1 MKIIYQTE
9 RLIVRQWQMND
20 YHDYFEFVSNPA
32 VSKYLTF
39 QPYKTYK
46 QAKERIANMIAVYQK
61 EPVKA
66 DFAILLK
73 TENKVI
79 GSIAISSFKPSVGGV
94 VRIGYMLNP
103 KYQGKGY
110 MTEAVVGLFKYIKK
124 NNIAKRIEATHDV
137 ENVKSGNVMK
147 RAGMTFEGIER
158 KAGQNNLHSRYDVA
172 LYSILFEEIKD

>member
-9 RLIVRQWQMND
+9 RLIVRRWQMKD
-20 YHDYFEFVSNPA
+20 YRDYFEFVSIPD
-32 VSKYLTF
+32 VSKYLNF
-39 QPYKTYK
+39 QPYKTLN
-46 QAKERIANMIAVYQK
+46 QAKERIANMIAAYET

-66 DFAILLK
+66 DFAIVLK
-73 TENKVI
+73 AENKVI
-79 GSIAISSFKPSVGGV
+79 GSVAINSFKPSADGV
-94 VRIGYMLNP
+94 VGIGYMLNP

-110 MTEAVVGLFKYIKK
+110 VTEAVVGLFKYIKQ
-124 NNIAKRIEATHDV
+124 NNIAKRIEATYDV

-147 RAGMTFEGIER
+147 RAGMTFEGIKR